1 MSEKLDCNPS
11 FWINEDMKQNSFQK
25 RNRYRNYLTVGLLVF
40 LAVLAVFR
48 LIEDRQIA
56 GALAGALFTIV
67 FSTIF
72 LFELRK
78 PAPWTRF
85 TVYGIGL
92 FLVSSALPIL
102 ILRIVNWGEPWAD
115 VSIFGIAATELHF
128 ISSRVYVVMMI
139 CFFVDSMI
147 EQKKALRGPFEE
159 GHRNDIRS

>member
-11 FWINEDMKQNSFQK
+11 FWINGDMKTTPFQK

-48 LIEDRQIA
+48 LIEDRQTA
-56 GALAGALFTIV
+56 GVLAGALFTLV
-67 FSTIF
+67 FSSIF
-72 LFELRK
+72 VIEVRK

-85 TVYGIGL
+85 TLYGVGL
-92 FLVSSALPIL
+92 FLASSALPIFLLRL
-102 ILRIVNWGEPWAD
+102 IYWGKPWSD

-128 ISSRVYVVMMI
+128 ISSRVYVAMMI

-159 GHRNDIRS
+159 DHGSDKRS